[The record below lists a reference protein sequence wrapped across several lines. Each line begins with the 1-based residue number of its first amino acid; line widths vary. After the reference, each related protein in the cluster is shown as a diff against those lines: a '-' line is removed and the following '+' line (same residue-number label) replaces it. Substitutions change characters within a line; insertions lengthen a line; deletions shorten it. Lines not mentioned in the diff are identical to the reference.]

1 MRLWQMKNNRHHS
14 ENQAQDLPL
23 RPDTGGTA
31 GIENSSNRAVVA
43 TTCGIYFREEG
54 QETCYVYETVK
65 LNIYRK

>member
-1 MRLWQMKNNRHHS
+1 MANENNRHLS
-14 ENQAQDLPL
+14 EDQAQHLPL

-43 TTCGIYFREEG
+43 TTIYFREEG
-54 QETCYVYETVK
+54 QETCYVYEAVK